1 MNPINNILKDY
12 PLIILDGALAT
23 ELENRGCNINDSLW
37 SAKILAE
44 NPELIEKVH
53 YDYYAS
59 GADCAIT
66 SSYQATIQGFVE
78 KGFSETEAIGLIKRS
93 VKIAKKARDDFW
105 NDPTNRKNRPVPLVA
120 GSVGPYGAYLAD
132 GSEYRGDYKITEE
145 ELINFHRPR
154 VKILVE
160 EGVDILACETLP
172 SLMEARAI
180 IKLLKEFPKVF
191 CWMSFS
197 CKNDL
202 EISDGTLI
210 SDCAK
215 FLDTC
220 DQVAAIGLNCTAPR
234 YVQSLIKEIKKNSN
248 KPVVIY
254 PNSGE
259 EYDAKTKTWHG
270 NCSCDAYSCNAKGW
284 FNDGAQLIGGC
295 CRTTPEDIKA
305 IAKWARTHENSSL

>member
-1 MNPINNILKDY
+1 MNPINNILRDY

-78 KGFSETEAIGLIKRS
+78 KGFSETEAIDLIKRS

-105 NDPTNRKNRPVPLVA
+105 NNPLNRNGRPTPLVA

-145 ELINFHRPR
+145 ELIDFHRPR
-154 VKILVE
+154 IKILVE

-172 SLMEARAI
+172 NLMEAKAI
-180 IKLLKEFPKVF
+180 IKLLKEFPKVN

-197 CKNDL
+197 CRNDL

-215 FLDTC
+215 FLDAC

-234 YVQSLIKEIKKNSN
+234 YVQSLIKEIKKISN

-259 EYDAKTKTWHG
+259 EYDAETKTWHG

-284 FNDGAQLIGGC
+284 FNDGAKLIGGC

-305 IAKWARTHENSSL
+305 IAKWARTHENSSI

>member
-44 NPELIEKVH
+44 NPEIIEKVH
-53 YDYYAS
+53 YDYFAS
-59 GADCAIT
+59 GADFAIT
-66 SSYQATIQGFVE
+66 SSYQATIQGFAE
-78 KGFSETEAIGLIKRS
+78 KGFSETEAIELIKRS

-105 NDPTNRKNRPVPLVA
+105 KDPSNRNNRPAPLVA

-145 ELINFHRPR
+145 ELIDFHRPR
-154 VKILVE
+154 IKLLVE

-172 SLMEARAI
+172 NLIEAKAI
-180 IKLLKEFPKVF
+180 IKLLHKEFPGVY

-215 FLDTC
+215 FLDSY
-220 DQVAAIGLNCTAPR
+220 DQVAAIGINCTAPR
-234 YVQSLIKEIKKNSN
+234 YVESLIVEIKKNSN

-259 EYDAKTKTWHG
+259 EYDADSKTWHG
-270 NCSCDAYSCNAKGW
+270 NCSCEAYSNNAKNW
-284 FNDGAQLIGGC
+284 FESGGQLIGGC
-295 CRTTPEDIKA
+295 CRTTPHDINA
-305 IAKWARTHENSSL
+305 IAKWARSHEN